1 MKLID
6 TFKSPNFNERKTN
19 QKLSYLVLHY
29 TAIVSCQEAI
39 EYMCKKK
46 NKVSAHFLVSKK
58 GEVFYLVDLNKEAWH
73 AGQSYWKG
81 LINLNSSSIG
91 IEIDNS
97 GHHINNE
104 DYHHLQINSLCEL
117 INQLVKEYN
126 IFPKNVL
133 GHSDIAPFR
142 KIDPGEKFPWNELF
156 NKGLS
161 YIPTINKEIVEDE
174 SYKLKKKDNQYNEYQ
189 DVLSMLGLIG
199 YDTRGVKIGD
209 QKFKLLIQAY
219 QRHYRQ
225 SNVLGKIDKETYKL
239 IKKHYRDVLT

>member
-6 TFKSPNFNERKTN
+6 TFKSPNFNERKAN
-19 QKLSYLVLHY
+19 QQLSYLVLHY
-29 TAIVSCQEAI
+29 TAIVSCQEAL

-97 GHHINNE
+97 GHHIYNE
-104 DYHHLQINSLCEL
+104 DYHHLQIKSLCEL
-117 INQLVKEYN
+117 INKLVKEYN

-142 KIDPGEKFPWNELF
+142 KIDPGEKFPWKEL
-156 NKGLS
+156 NKKGLS
-161 YIPTINKEIVEDE
+161 YIPTINMEIAEDE
-174 SYKLKKKDNQYNEYQ
+174 SDKYKKIDNQYNKYQ

-199 YDTRGVKIGD
+199 YDTRGVKIED
-209 QKFKLLIQAY
+209 QRFKLLIQAY